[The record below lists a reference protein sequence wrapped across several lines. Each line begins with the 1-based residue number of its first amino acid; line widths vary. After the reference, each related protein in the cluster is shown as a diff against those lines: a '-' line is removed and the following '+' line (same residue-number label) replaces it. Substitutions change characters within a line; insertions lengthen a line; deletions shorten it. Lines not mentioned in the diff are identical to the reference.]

1 MKQLQR
7 IGFIGLGKMG
17 TPMVQRLVKA
27 GFELYLCDADITK
40 VQILTAELNAESL
53 TVDNAASLD
62 ALITMLP
69 NSEAVE
75 QALLGSDGISGWV
88 AQLSQAAVVIDMS
101 SSDPERSRRLA
112 ILLAVWEL
120 DYLDAPVSGG
130 VKKAQNGT
138 LSILIGG
145 EDRVLKSCYTALA
158 AMGEQILFVGPA
170 GSGHAAKALNNY
182 VSATGL
188 LATIEALH
196 VAQRFGI
203 EPEVMTEVLNTST
216 GRSNTSENKV
226 PQFMLNGSYASGFTL
241 QLMNKDL
248 HIARNLA
255 QRLNYPMRLG
265 MHCVDVWDEVSR
277 RATPMADHTEM
288 YRLLIDKEP

>member
-27 GFELYLCDADITK
+27 GFELYLCDVDITK
-40 VQILTAELNAESL
+40 VQILTAELNAEPL

-130 VKKAQNGT
+130 VKAQNGT

-158 AMGEQILFVGPA
+158 AMGNR
-170 GSGHAAKALNNY
+170 SC
-182 VSATGL
+182 L
-188 LATIEALH
+188 LALQEWSCG
-196 VAQRFGI
+196 QGI
-203 EPEVMTEVLNTST
+203 E
-216 GRSNTSENKV
+216 
-226 PQFMLNGSYASGFTL
+226 
-241 QLMNKDL
+241 
-248 HIARNLA
+248 
-255 QRLNYPMRLG
+255 
-265 MHCVDVWDEVSR
+265 
-277 RATPMADHTEM
+277 
-288 YRLLIDKEP
+288 

>member
-27 GFELYLCDADITK
+27 GFELYLCDVDITK
-40 VQILTAELNAESL
+40 VQILTAELNAEPL

-130 VKKAQNGT
+130 VKSPKRDIVDPDWGRGPGT
-138 LSILIGG
+138 
-145 EDRVLKSCYTALA
+145 
-158 AMGEQILFVGPA
+158 
-170 GSGHAAKALNNY
+170 
-182 VSATGL
+182 
-188 LATIEALH
+188 
-196 VAQRFGI
+196 
-203 EPEVMTEVLNTST
+203 
-216 GRSNTSENKV
+216 
-226 PQFMLNGSYASGFTL
+226 
-241 QLMNKDL
+241 
-248 HIARNLA
+248 
-255 QRLNYPMRLG
+255 
-265 MHCVDVWDEVSR
+265 
-277 RATPMADHTEM
+277 
-288 YRLLIDKEP
+288 